1 MKIDKELGVI
11 SFDNQSANDSLMKDY
26 IESLQNKLNWGM
38 SFNQYN
44 TMVKRRKNKKK
55 KWVEKSVMH
64 DPGVVPQ
71 NESIH

>member
-1 MKIDKELGVI
+1 MKVDIKMGNDMLL
-11 SFDNQSANDSLMKDY
+11 SFDSTSANDSLMKDY
-26 IESLQNKLNWGM
+26 IESLQNKVNWGM
-38 SFNQYN
+38 SFNQY
-44 TMVKRRKNKKK
+44 K

>member
-11 SFDNQSANDSLMKDY
+11 SFDETSANDSLMKDY

-38 SFNQYN
+38 SFNQY
-44 TMVKRRKNKKK
+44 K

-64 DPGVVPQ
+64 DPGVAPQ

>member
-44 TMVKRRKNKKK
+44 
-55 KWVEKSVMH
+55 KWVEKSVMY
-64 DPGVVPQ
+64 DPGVNPQ
-71 NESIH
+71 ENESIH

>member
-38 SFNQYN
+38 SFNQY
-44 TMVKRRKNKKK
+44 K
-55 KWVEKSVMH
+55 KWVEKSVM
-64 DPGVVPQ
+64 
-71 NESIH
+71 